1 MLKITNIPA
10 EIGTATMSPN
20 VIKFSYVKRM
30 LKLARRLATE
40 TITETNTK
48 SVKYIC

>member
-1 MLKITNIPA
+1 MKHSMLKITNIPA

-20 VIKFSYVKRM
+20 VMKFAKVKRM

-40 TITETNTK
+40 TINVTN
-48 SVKYIC
+48 